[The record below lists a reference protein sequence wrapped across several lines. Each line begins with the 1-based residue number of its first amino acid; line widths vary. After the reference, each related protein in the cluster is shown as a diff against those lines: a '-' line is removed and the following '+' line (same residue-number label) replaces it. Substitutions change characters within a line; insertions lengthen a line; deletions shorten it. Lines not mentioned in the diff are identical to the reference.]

1 MRRRS
6 LLLVLLLALS
16 VGLVLGSNHVQP
28 HADIY
33 AAPAS
38 SKRAHL
44 SQLIA
49 STRTHGSVQVIVGLD
64 IPFAPEGMLASQ
76 PQVQAQRTAIASQQQ
91 DLLSRLQAY
100 NVRTIRRFTYIPYIA
115 LTVDEAALDALS
127 QDPLVTSISRDR
139 RLTPLLD
146 ESTTVIG
153 ADDAWAAG
161 ATGAGWSVAIL
172 DTGVDSAHPFLKD
185 KVVAEA
191 CFSSNDDPE
200 FHDGIITSACPDGT
214 TEQIGAGSAAPCD
227 GGGCNHGT
235 HVAGIAAGKGTNMS
249 GVAPDASII
258 AIQVFSMVQ
267 SQEICGDA
275 YWAPC
280 VTVYDHD
287 VIKALEH
294 VYALREQHQIAAI
307 NLSLGGGEFTSVAA
321 CDQEPDLLPGKAIAD
336 TLRSVGIAT
345 IAAGG
350 NAGADNALAAPAC
363 LSNVISV
370 GSTGTNDS
378 VSSFSNKAPFLD
390 LLAPGEAINSSV
402 PGNAFQGISGT
413 SQATPHVAGAWAVL
427 RSVAPTQ
434 TVQVDQVLSLLQ
446 TSGIPIAERGTNGEI
461 SVTPRIQLDSAI
473 EQLDTRFANDDV
485 PTELSAQQ
493 TGDNTLEFRWQD
505 NSAQETGYQL
515 EQRQYGTT
523 KTDWTPVQVVWR
535 DTTTA
540 TYTATSGLDCTT
552 MLYRVSA
559 LERADIYDT
568 TAGGILATSASSGA
582 VCQPQN
588 AAIKGPASGFTDRAY
603 TYAAFVNPTMPVTY
617 TWSPPPLRGQG
628 TSQAT
633 YSWAE
638 AGQQTVQVTL
648 HNAAGA
654 VSASQQ
660 VAISTPPAPASVSIA
675 QKQSRLAGTGYQYT
689 FAATVTPE
697 SLADVVTYHWTPAP
711 AQGQATASATYEW
724 QTLGEYPIQVSV
736 SNAAGTASTIYTA
749 TVNGSV
755 SAPALAIPEQVAIVS
770 NTLTL
775 PVMFFANGNTLADLS
790 FDVDYDSDQLAF
802 DASDGNSDNMPD
814 SVTIDGSFI
823 AGVFFD
829 SSFITRELHLDIST
843 SSQAGARAALTSFP
857 DVAEGLQIA
866 TIAFTIPA
874 NSPLAGKQTVST
886 VDLVAIRDFAQG
898 GSGILMQQEQPL
910 YLPIIRTGGSAQQ
923 AFNSSCSQPLTLP
936 GMKLKDHTL
945 FSYQGFYYITTI
957 QIDRELQKIMQDDR
971 GEYSFG
977 YARTRDFCNW
987 ERMGTSL
994 AAERSQDEEYIWAPH
1009 VFAEHGTFSLFYT
1022 QVNPNIAQSIA
1033 LATSTNPADP
1043 DSWQKHGIV
1052 FQPQHEGMVYPW
1064 PHAWADARDPMVLKY
1079 EDTYYMYYTGQDKTG
1094 GIVGLASAS
1103 NLQGPWSDQGAI
1115 FKTPAGVMPE
1125 SPFVFCRQ
1133 GTCYL
1138 FYNLATI
1145 GGGGDGPHWRW
1156 APTPTGPW
1164 QDPVALAPGW
1174 AHDGYFDGA
1183 HYLVSYVINDGEAIG
1198 VAPLQWDDS
1207 VTPPT
1212 PYIP

>member
-1 MRRRS
+1 MRQHFF
-6 LLLVLLLALS
+6 LLVLLLTLS
-16 VGLVLGSNHVQP
+16 VGLLLGSNQLQP
-28 HADIY
+28 RADIY
-33 AAPAS
+33 AAPAT

-44 SQLIA
+44 SQLVA
-49 STRTHGSVQVIVGLD
+49 SVRTHGTVQVIVGLD
-64 IPFAPEGMLASQ
+64 VPFAPEGMLASQ

-91 DLLSRLQAY
+91 DLLGRLQAY

-115 LTVDEAALDALS
+115 LTVDEAALDALI
-127 QDPLVTSISRDR
+127 QDPLVLSISRDR

-146 ESTTVIG
+146 ESTTIIG
-153 ADDAWAAG
+153 ADDAWASG

-172 DTGVDSAHPFLKD
+172 DTGVDSSHPFLKD

-214 TEQIGAGSAAPCD
+214 TEQIGAGSAAPCG

-235 HVAGIAAGKGTNMS
+235 HVAGIAAGKGNSMS

-258 AIQVFSMVQ
+258 AIQVFSMMQ
-267 SQEICGDA
+267 SQEMCGDA

-280 VTVYDHD
+280 ATVYDHD

-307 NLSLGGGEFTSVAA
+307 NLSLGGGEFTSVEA
-321 CDQEPDLLPGKAIAD
+321 CDQEPDLLPGKAIVD

-378 VSSFSNKAPFLD
+378 VSSFSNKASFLD

-402 PGNAFQGISGT
+402 PGNAFQGSSGT

-446 TSGIPIAERGTNGEI
+446 TSGIPIAERGDNGETY
-461 SVTPRIQLDSAI
+461 VTPRIQLDSAI
-473 EQLDTRFANDDV
+473 EQLDTRFANDDL
-485 PTELSAQQ
+485 PTEFIAQQ

-515 EQRQYGTT
+515 EQRRFGTT

-535 DTTTA
+535 DTTT
-540 TYTATSGLDCTT
+540 TIYTATSGLDCTT

-559 LERADIYDT
+559 LEREDIYET
-568 TAGGILATSASSGA
+568 TADGILATSASTGA
-582 VCQPQN
+582 ICQPQN
-588 AAIKGPASGFTDRAY
+588 AAIKGPASGFTDQDY

-617 TWSPPPLRGQG
+617 TWSPTPLRGQS

-633 YSWAE
+633 YSWGE
-638 AGQQTVQVTL
+638 SGEQTVQVTL

-660 VAISTPPAPASVSIA
+660 VVISTPPAPASVSIA
-675 QKQSRLAGTGYQYT
+675 QKRSELAGTGYQYV
-689 FAATVTPE
+689 FEATVTPE
-697 SLADVVTYHWTPAP
+697 SLADVVTYKWTPAP
-711 AQGQATASATYEW
+711 TQGQATASTTYNW
-724 QTLGEYPIQVSV
+724 QTLGEYPIHVSV
-736 SNAAGTASTIYTA
+736 TNAAGTASTTYTA

-755 SAPALAIPEQVAIVS
+755 SAPALAIPEHGAIVS

-775 PVMFFANGNTLADLS
+775 PIMFFANGNTLADLS

-802 DASDGNSDNMPD
+802 DTSDGNNDNVPD
-814 SVTIDGSFI
+814 SVTIDGTSI

-829 SSFITRELHLDIST
+829 SSFITRELHLEIST
-843 SSQAGARAALTSFP
+843 PESDAQTALANFP

-866 TIAFTIPA
+866 TISFTIPA
-874 NSPLAGKQTVST
+874 NSPLAGKQRVST
-886 VDLVAIRDFAQG
+886 VGLVEIRDFERG
-898 GSGILMQQEQPL
+898 GSGVLTQQERQI
-910 YLPIIRTGGSAQQ
+910 YLPIIQTGGSAQQ

-936 GMKLKDHTL
+936 GMKLKDHSL
-945 FSYQGFYYITTI
+945 FSYQGFYYLTTI
-957 QIDRELQKIMQDDR
+957 QIDRELQKILQDDR

-987 ERMGTSL
+987 ETMGTSL
-994 AAERSQDEEYIWAPH
+994 EAERSEQEEYIWAPH
-1009 VFAEHGTFSLFYT
+1009 VFAEQGTFALFYT
-1022 QVNPNIAQSIA
+1022 QVNPTIAQSIA

-1043 DSWQKHGIV
+1043 ASWQKHGIV

-1079 EDTYYMYYTGQDKTG
+1079 QDTYYMYYTGQDTTG
-1094 GIVGLASAS
+1094 GIIGLASAS
-1103 NLQGPWSDQGAI
+1103 NLPGPWSDHGAI

-1133 GTCYL
+1133 ETCYL
-1138 FYNLATI
+1138 FYNLANI

-1164 QDPVALAPGW
+1164 QDPADLAPGW
-1174 AHDGYFDGA
+1174 AHDLYFDGSQ
-1183 HYLVSYVINDGEAIG
+1183 YLVSYVLNDGEAIG

-1207 VTPPT
+1207 TTPPT
-1212 PYIP
+1212 PHIP